1 MRNFILSVFLA
12 VMPAL
17 SFAQEVCNSF
27 LEEGKVWSY
36 KKYNYFTGDTSM
48 RTLIA
53 KGDTIVGDVN
63 YKKIADSELGFC
75 YSMMREDAGRVY
87 CRYHGGDEF
96 LVYDFSLKAGDSF
109 NAQGVSATVVAVDT
123 IVVGGR
129 VFRVLD
135 VRDSEVPEVHN
146 WWVEGVGSMC
156 GLDVGFQMPG
166 NSWNFVSCQLGD
178 VVLFEQKDLST
189 LVVRTPTFN
198 DTKTPSAIYDLQGRR
213 LNGEPR
219 SGVYI
224 RDGKKYVK

>member
-17 SFAQEVCNSF
+17 SFAQEVYNSF

-36 KKYNYFTGDTSM
+36 NHYNYSKGDRLVTAFI
-48 RTLIA
+48 T
-53 KGDTIVGDVN
+53 KGDTVVDGVN
-63 YKKIADSELGFC
+63 YKKIVDAENGRC
-75 YSMMREDAGRVY
+75 GYVMREDAGKVY
-87 CRYHGGDEF
+87 CRYHGGGEF
-96 LVYDFSLKAGDSF
+96 LVYDFSLNVGDSF

-129 VFRVLD
+129 AFRALD
-135 VRDSEVPEVHN
+135 VRDSEVPNIPN